1 MPKNESLKINKAY
14 AEKYDKWRQKEELQ
28 KLKDKYGDDLETDSD
43 SSSSETEDEDAEA
56 LTDKLE
62 KEWLS
67 TLVALKRKDP
77 KIYQKDFKF
86 YHESENEDEESSD
99 SDKKKKKSKKEKPL
113 YLKDYERKVLLE
125 KGGILNDSDEEEEEK
140 EREMENEAVKN
151 PNYFEEQEKIRQSFK
166 ATLETDTSDDEDI
179 LVERKK
185 TMNEK
190 EKEEKDYLEWQK
202 GQKKSKV
209 SQAGIEIDSMQD
221 LWQNPNLDEGEKFIH
236 GYILNK
242 GYLDK
247 EKNRVP
253 TYEEVV
259 DDGEGFSEEEDIL
272 EKQEKFEKKYNFRFE
287 EPDADVIKSFPRKV
301 EDSVRQKDT
310 KRAHKR
316 QETKDRKTMEK
327 EQKKEELKQLK
338 NLKRQEIIA
347 KIEKLKEITGNKTIG
362 FNEDD
367 LEDDFDPKKHDEMMK
382 RYFDE
387 DYYKAGAEE
396 VKPEVED
403 DEDDVL
409 QIENWDNWQGL
420 ADEAD
425 NSEENRGDWEE
436 GDAEP
441 HIDDPDFIMDADY
454 DPTKVREKK
463 KRKKSKF
470 AEAVEASKPVF
481 NPNEKTFEEYF
492 DEYYKLDYEDIIGDI
507 PCRFKYRKVQPND
520 FGLSVDE
527 ILKCR
532 DKELNAWASL
542 KKTCQYRTEEE
553 EQMDM
558 RVYKSKTKNL
568 RKKLNILTS
577 LRENK
582 EKEETSAKSD
592 LSSLPQKER
601 KRKKKNKQSAD
612 DQKKQKLDNNADD
625 TTVNNA
631 DDNSV
636 NNADDNSVNNAN
648 DAKNGKEVQLNI
660 SQNVTDGKK
669 KKKKKK
675 KNKKKMA
682 NVETVKNDNSV
693 KTATITEVSQNS
705 NMSQRKKKHKMFK
718 KPNQILSDERLK
730 AYGINP
736 KKFKYMNLENFKHHD
751 G

>member
-28 KLKDKYGDDLETDSD
+28 KLKDKYGDDLDTDSD

-67 TLVALKRKDP
+67 TLVALKKKDP

-86 YHESENEDEESSD
+86 YHESENEDEDSSD
-99 SDKKKKKSKKEKPL
+99 SDRKKKKQKKEKPL

-125 KGGILNDSDEEEEEK
+125 KGGIVSDSDDEEV
-140 EREMENEAVKN
+140 EREMKNEADKK
-151 PNYFEEQEKIRQSFK
+151 PNYYEEQEKIRQSFK
-166 ATLETDTSDDEDI
+166 ATLETDSSDDEDI

-185 TMNEK
+185 TMKEK
-190 EKEEKDYLEWQK
+190 EKEETEYKEWHK
-202 GQKKSKV
+202 VQKKSKG
-209 SQAGIEIDSMQD
+209 SQAGIEMDSLQEY
-221 LWQNPNLDEGEKFIH
+221 WQNPELDEGEKFIRDF
-236 GYILNK
+236 ILNK
-242 GYLDK
+242 RYLDK
-247 EKNRVP
+247 EKDRVP

-272 EKQEKFEKKYNFRFE
+272 EKQEKFERKYNFRYE

-316 QETKDRKTMEK
+316 QETKERKKMEK

-347 KIEKLKEITGNKTIG
+347 KIEKLKEITGNQTIG

-382 RYFDE
+382 RYFNE
-387 DYYKAGAEE
+387 DYYELGAEE
-396 VKPEVED
+396 VKPEVGD
-403 DEDDVL
+403 DKDDAL
-409 QIENWDNWQGL
+409 QIENWDNWQGM

-425 NSEENRGDWEE
+425 NSEEKREDWEE
-436 GDAEP
+436 GDTEP
-441 HIDDPDFIMDADY
+441 HVDDPDFIMDADY
-454 DPTKVREKK
+454 DPTKIPEKK

-481 NPNEKTFEEYF
+481 DPNEKSFEEYL

-520 FGLSVDE
+520 FGLTVDE
-527 ILKCR
+527 IFKCR
-532 DKELNAWASL
+532 DKELNAWVSL

-553 EQMDM
+553 EQRDV
-558 RVYKSKTKNL
+558 RIYRSKSKNL

-582 EKEETSAKSD
+582 EKEETSANSD
-592 LSSLPQKER
+592 LPSSPIKER
-601 KRKKKNKQSAD
+601 KRKKKNKLSED
-612 DQKKQKLDNNADD
+612 LQKKQKLDNTSDAISVKNADD
-625 TTVNNA
+625 AKDEKEFQVNN
-631 DDNSV
+631 
-636 NNADDNSVNNAN
+636 
-648 DAKNGKEVQLNI
+648 
-660 SQNVTDGKK
+660 SQDVVGG
-669 KKKKKK
+669 KKKKK
-675 KNKKKMA
+675 KNKKKFVA
-682 NVETVKNDNSV
+682 NFDAGKNDNSV
-693 KTATITEVSQNS
+693 KTSTNKEVSPNS

-718 KPNQILSDERLK
+718 KHNQILSDERLK

-736 KKFKYMNLENFKHHD
+736 KKFKYMKLDNFKHHD